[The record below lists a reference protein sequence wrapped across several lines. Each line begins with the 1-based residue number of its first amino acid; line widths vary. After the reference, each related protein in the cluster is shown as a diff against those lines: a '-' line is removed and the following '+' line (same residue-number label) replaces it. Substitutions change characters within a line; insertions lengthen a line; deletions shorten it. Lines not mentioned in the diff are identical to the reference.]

1 MQQNKFPVEL
11 NRTSHTAQGSD
22 FLTQGTESDS
32 FINNIPPRRQNTA
45 NDVELKCWF
54 AELWVLDYLL
64 DELLFI

>member
-22 FLTQGTESDS
+22 SLTQGTESDS
-32 FINNIPPRRQNTA
+32 FITSISPRGQNTE
-45 NDVELKCWF
+45 VELKCWF

-64 DELLFI
+64 GELLFI